1 MYPKN
6 KWKHILPLLLVL
18 FLVLSPVATA
28 QDILIPETQ
37 PTKAPDDFTDH
48 QTVEVTGGFI
58 AYSLK
63 GATATLFYPLEK
75 QVLCQDDGVLF
86 QKYSVEE
93 GDTVKKGD
101 LVAYV
106 YRPGNQTELARL
118 KLNLQRAEESM
129 REGISQRQES
139 IAHLQAQLVQQTDAR
154 EREILRLTIEYQKAD
169 LELYK
174 YEQQQSIDS
183 RKESLARYDPL
194 PVYANMDGTIM
205 TLRADPE
212 DALSSG
218 DVLLTIRDENVR
230 YLRMK
235 SGASDLTYNLPLT
248 LTPSAAGKD
257 EQEGSV
263 PPVAGRVIAAG
274 NVVPDS
280 LPALFYG
287 DAAYLIPEPGQT
299 LPEASVYRIEGDL
312 RRIDDVLILPEEA
325 LTELNNHMAYATVL
339 LPDGS
344 TETRPVTLGVSE
356 AFYNYTTFN
365 GITRYFWILDGLA
378 EGETVILWE

>member
-1 MYPKN
+1 M
-6 KWKHILPLLLVL
+6 
-18 FLVLSPVATA
+18 
-28 QDILIPETQ
+28 
-37 PTKAPDDFTDH
+37 
-48 QTVEVTGGFI
+48 
-58 AYSLK
+58 
-63 GATATLFYPLEK
+63 
-75 QVLCQDDGVLF
+75 LCQDDGVLF
-86 QKYSVEE
+86 QKYTVEE

-129 REGISQRQES
+129 REGIAQRQES

-280 LPALFYG
+280 LPAHFYG

-299 LPEASVYRIEGDL
+299 LPEAAVYRIEGDL

-344 TETRPVTLGVSE
+344 TETRLVTLGVSE

>member
-48 QTVEVTGGFI
+48 QTVEVTDGFI

-86 QKYSVEE
+86 QKYTVEE

-129 REGISQRQES
+129 REGIAQRQES

-280 LPALFYG
+280 LPAHFYG